1 MPVRQPMQDEEEW
14 QQRRL
19 QHQLEIQSHQI
30 ERVFSHHDVDAQVVG
45 GEVQPGRIHFDLQ
58 GQLAMGVEKIRL
70 LKDDLMR
77 SLGTTAVN
85 VKKNGD
91 HLQVEMD
98 KPAPLAVPLLDL
110 DAIAQPMPLLAGVI
124 GMGENGRSLIL
135 NFSAS
140 TTTHVLLTGEDGAGK
155 TTLLRT
161 LAVSLAMNNRQSR
174 LQLVVIAPQPNL
186 ADIPYTIFE
195 PLQHL
200 PHMLTRPYYGIDE
213 AAEAL
218 EFLNGEM
225 AYRREQ
231 QMSTPALIV
240 LIDDIAP
247 LIDKRAALRKQLVS
261 LLQHG
266 NRVGIHLVMGL
277 REAETAVNDSP
288 IRANLS
294 HRIVGRCLDSR
305 QSQIATGISNAQAEY
320 LLGRGDFLFVHHGES
335 TYFQAAGINDYD
347 LHLTLQRLH
356 RNRPR
361 PLLAQSF
368 SPRPTLD
375 TEESEDVVP
384 QQFVFDGQSVSHRYA
399 PQSSWPEVDDE
410 IVDPFPFDISPDD
423 MSPSPDEPLYH

>member
-1 MPVRQPMQDEEEW
+1 MHDEEEEW

-30 ERVFSHHDVDAQVVG
+30 ERVLSHHDVEAQVVG
-45 GEVQPGRIHFDLQ
+45 GEVRSGRIHFDLQ
-58 GQLAMGVEKIRL
+58 GQLAMGMEKVRL

-85 VKKNGD
+85 VKEKGD

-110 DAIAQPMPLLAGVI
+110 DAIAQPMPRLSAAI
-124 GMGENGRSLIL
+124 GMSEDGRSVIL
-135 NFSAS
+135 NFSTAK
-140 TTTHVLLTGEDGAGK
+140 TTHVLLTGQDGAGK

-174 LQLVVIAPQPNL
+174 LQLIVIAPQPNL
-186 ADIPYTIFE
+186 ADIPYTLFE

-200 PHMLTRPYYGIDE
+200 PHLLTRPYYGIDE

-225 AYRREQ
+225 LYRREQ
-231 QMSTPALIV
+231 QMNTPALVV

-261 LLQHG
+261 VLQHG
-266 NRVGIHLVMGL
+266 NDVGIHLVMGVQD
-277 REAETAVNDSP
+277 AETAVNDSP

-294 HRIVGRCLDSR
+294 HRIVGRCVDSR
-305 QSQIATGISNAQAEY
+305 QSQIATGIGNAQAEY
-320 LLGRGDFLFVHHGES
+320 LLGNGDFLFVHHGES
-335 TYFQAAGINDYD
+335 VYFQAAGINDYD
-347 LHLTLQRLH
+347 LHMTLQKLH

-368 SPRPTLD
+368 SPRPAMD
-375 TEESEDVVP
+375 TEEAEDAAP
-384 QQFVFDGQSVSHRYA
+384 QQFIFDGHSVTPRYDTQA
-399 PQSSWPEVDDE
+399 TWTEEGEE
-410 IVDPFPFDISPDD
+410 IYDPFPFDISLDD
-423 MSPSPDEPLYH
+423 MPPPPEEPLYH